1 MKKLRT
7 FFWAVAFLAAGT
19 FFLAGIKELKVLA
32 NNSPQTLPFSQ
43 NWTANL
49 ITVNDDWSPV
59 MGIEGFLGQDIT
71 AGTGTDART
80 LLTTSAAVNDLDA
93 IANQTNPNTLT
104 TGGVAEFDGVA
115 NPTVALQGSG
125 TADAPHL
132 VVYLNTTGQSN
143 VRVAYNARDIDGSV
157 DNAIQQINTQYRI
170 GSTGDFINVQAGY
183 IADATTGPSTAT
195 LVTPVAV
202 TLPAAAN
209 NQPVVQVRIMS
220 TNAAGSD
227 EWVGIDDISVT
238 TVATPAP
245 NRTSLDFNGDGR
257 SDWAISR
264 NSGGLITW
272 WIQNNGTTGQAVAQ
286 WGLDN
291 DRVAPAD
298 YDGDGRTDIAVYRF
312 GAPTV
317 AAFYILQSQTN
328 TVRVDTFGQT
338 GDRPTTVGDYD
349 GDGKA
354 DVSVYRPGATVGAQS
369 FFFYRGTLNNPSG
382 NVTYGP
388 WGLNGDVEAPGDYDG
403 DGKFDFCIRRG
414 IVDVPNIYDG
424 DGKFDFLIRRGIG
437 GGAGQFILLR
447 STDSG
452 VEYVNWG
459 LATDAIVPGDYDGD
473 GRMDF
478 CVARSNA
485 GAGNFYILERD
496 GGGTGASPIVFG
508 NVNTDFIGTGDY
520 DGDGRQDI
528 AVWRPN
534 VDPTQNFF
542 YVLRSSSG
550 ALQTFEWGQ
559 SGDEPLSEWNVTQ
572 D

>member
-1 MKKLRT
+1 MKNYRT
-7 FFWAVAFLAAGT
+7 LVGLIMLFTINVG
-19 FFLAGIKELKVLA
+19 FLAGIAGFSVSA
-32 NNSPQTLPFSQ
+32 NNTPQTLPFSQ
-43 NWTANL
+43 DWTTNL
-49 ITVNDDWSPV
+49 ITANDNWSPV
-59 MGIEGFLGQDIT
+59 QGIEGFLGQDLTT
-71 AGTGTDART
+71 ATGTDART
-80 LLTTSAAVNDLDA
+80 LLTTSAAVNDLDV
-93 IANQTNPNTLT
+93 IANQTNPNTLAN
-104 TGGVAEFDGVA
+104 GGVAEFEA
-115 NPTVALQGSG
+115 ITNPTVALQGSG

-132 VVYLNTTGQSN
+132 IIYLNTTGQSN
-143 VRVAYNARDIDGSV
+143 VRVAYNARDIDGST

-170 GSTGDFINVQAGY
+170 GSTGDFINVPGGY

-195 LVTPVAV
+195 LVTAVAV

-220 TNAAGSD
+220 TNAAGND

-245 NRTSLDFNGDGR
+245 NRTSNDFNGDGR
-257 SDWAISR
+257 SDWAITR
-264 NSGGLITW
+264 NEMGLKTW

-286 WGLDN
+286 WGLDT
-291 DRVAPAD
+291 DVVAPAD

-328 TVRVDTFGQT
+328 TVKVETFGQT
-338 GDRPTTVGDYD
+338 GDRPTSVGDYD

-354 DVSVYRPGATVGAQS
+354 DVSVYRRGTLPGEQS
-369 FFFYRGTLNNPSG
+369 IFFYRGSLNNPG
-382 NVTYGP
+382 GAVTYGP
-388 WGLNGDVEAPGDYDG
+388 WGITGDVEAPGDYDG
-403 DGKFDFCIRRG
+403 DGRFDFCIRR
-414 IVDVPNIYDG
+414 DV
-424 DGKFDFLIRRGIG
+424 G

-452 VEYVNWG
+452 VEYINWG
-459 LATDAIVPGDYDGD
+459 LTTDAIVPGDYDAD
-473 GRMDF
+473 GRADF

-485 GAGNFYILERD
+485 GAGNFYIMERD
-496 GGGTGASPIVFG
+496 GGGTGASPIAFG

-528 AVWRPN
+528 AIWRPN
-534 VDPTQNFF
+534 ADPAQNLFW
-542 YVLRSSSG
+542 VLRSSNG
-550 ALQTFEWGQ
+550 AAFTFEWGQ
-559 SGDEPLSEWNVTQ
+559 MGDVPLSEWNVTQ